1 MRRISSPFLLISPT
15 SILQNHVVELNSEG
29 VVSQLIDI
37 EKQIAEPAQTLYYNG
52 IISAEIVSLQNHFT
66 PQEINELSL
75 TYNYIN
81 ISNLSTDS
89 CVKLN
94 ENPLVIDFET
104 NNLNEISQ
112 IINNRKNVFS
122 KLNVFQLISACTY
135 YPIQIL
141 DLQKQIRVTN
151 CPELVLWS
159 GIDLINKRIND
170 RIHLVNV

>member
-1 MRRISSPFLLISPT
+1 MRRISSSFLLISPT
-15 SILQNHVVELNSEG
+15 NIVQNHVIELKSEG
-29 VVSQLIDI
+29 VVNQLIDI

-52 IISAEIVSLQNHFT
+52 IISAEIVSLRSHFSQN
-66 PQEINELSL
+66 EINELSL

-81 ISNLSTDS
+81 ISNLSTES
-89 CVKLN
+89 CVELN

-104 NNLNEISQ
+104 NNLKEISQ

-141 DLQKQIRVTN
+141 DLQKQIRVSN
-151 CPELVLWS
+151 RPELVLWNV
-159 GIDLINKRIND
+159 IDLINKRIND

>member
-1 MRRISSPFLLISPT
+1 MRRISSQFILISPT

-29 VVSQLIDI
+29 AVCQLIDI
-37 EKQIAEPAQTLYYNG
+37 VKQIAEPAQTLYYNG
-52 IISAEIVSLQNHFT
+52 IISAEIVSLRSHFST
-66 PQEINELSL
+66 KEINELSL

-81 ISNLSTDS
+81 ISNLSTES
-89 CVKLN
+89 CVELN

-112 IINNRKNVFS
+112 IINNKKNVFS

>member
-1 MRRISSPFLLISPT
+1 MRRLSSSFLLISPT
-15 SILQNHVVELNSEG
+15 NIVQNHVIELNSEG

-52 IISAEIVSLQNHFT
+52 IISAEIVSLRNHFT
-66 PQEINELSL
+66 PKEIKELSL
-75 TYNYIN
+75 TYNYVK

-89 CVKLN
+89 CIELN
-94 ENPLVIDFET
+94 ENLLVIDFET
-104 NNLNEISQ
+104 NNLNEISH
-112 IINNRKNVFS
+112 IINNRKDVFS

-141 DLQKQIRVTN
+141 DLQKQIRVSN
-151 CPELVLWS
+151 RPELVLWN